1 MASWAQSF
9 ERLLQDP
16 RGLAYFTVSP
26 GVGWN
31 RGGRVPLQEEGAGED
46 IDRASGWLEC
56 CFSLWSLS
64 LASFPSSPSWE
75 LSLLVL
81 ISVSYFLPVPQ
92 IWHHLSVCLV
102 SWPPCLSQSLNTF
115 LKQPVS
121 EGLPSPYTRSS

>member
-26 GVGWN
+26 GVEWN
-31 RGGRVPLQEEGAGED
+31 GGEWGPLQEGGTGEGTE
-46 IDRASGWLEC
+46 RASGWPDC
-56 CFSLWSLS
+56 CFSLWSPP
-64 LASFPSSPSWE
+64 LASFPPSPSWE

-81 ISVSYFLPVPQ
+81 VSVSYFLPVPQ

-102 SWPPCLSQSLNTF
+102 S
-115 LKQPVS
+115 
-121 EGLPSPYTRSS
+121 

>member
-26 GVGWN
+26 GVAWS
-31 RGGRVPLQEEGAGED
+31 GGARVPLQEGGAGGD
-46 IDRASGWLEC
+46 VDRVSSWPEC

-64 LASFPSSPSWE
+64 LASFPSLPSWE

-81 ISVSYFLPVPQ
+81 ISVS
-92 IWHHLSVCLV
+92 
-102 SWPPCLSQSLNTF
+102 
-115 LKQPVS
+115 
-121 EGLPSPYTRSS
+121 

>member
-1 MASWAQSF
+1 VASWAQSF

-31 RGGRVPLQEEGAGED
+31 GGGQVPLQKGG
-46 IDRASGWLEC
+46 SGWPEC

-75 LSLLVL
+75 LSFLVL

-92 IWHHLSVCLV
+92 SWHHLSVLSGLLASV
-102 SWPPCLSQSLNTF
+102 SVPVFERVP
-115 LKQPVS
+115 QPVCV
-121 EGLPSPYTRSS
+121 